1 MTYKDQ
7 QSLSR
12 RRLSAIV
19 GVTAIHAALGYAL
32 VTGLSFSKVI
42 EAIENPQGVFVPVPI
57 TPPPPQPT
65 PEPTQVVDYVAP
77 RPQAPTPP
85 IPLPPVPG
93 PQYDAVDFDRI
104 IAEVPRAVPVPG
116 PTIAPAVP
124 EPAPSPSFTPKAARP
139 SNDSARWITTD
150 DYPAGPLRR
159 GVEGTAGYR
168 LSIASGGSVS
178 ACEITASSGDS
189 QLDAATC
196 RFITRRARFEP
207 ATDGNGARVVGTYSG
222 TVRWQIPQ

>member
-1 MTYKDQ
+1 MPHDQ

-12 RRLSAIV
+12 RRLSAII
-19 GVTAIHAALGYAL
+19 GVTAIHAALGYGL
-32 VTGLSFSKVI
+32 VTGLSFSKVM
-42 EAIENPQGVFVPVPI
+42 EAIESPQRIFVSDVTI
-57 TPPPPQPT
+57 IPPPPEPT
-65 PEPTQVVDYVAP
+65 PEPTQLVEQVAP
-77 RPQAPTPP
+77 RPHAPTPP
-85 IPLPPVPG
+85 IPLPPIPG
-93 PQYDAVDFDRI
+93 PQYNAVDFDRI
-104 IAEVPRAVPVPG
+104 IAEVPRTVPLPSA
-116 PTIAPAVP
+116 TITPAVP
-124 EPAPSPSFTPKAARP
+124 QPAPSASFTPKAARP

-168 LSIASGGSVS
+168 LSIASVS

-207 ATDGNGARVVGTYSG
+207 ATDGNGARVVRTYSG